1 MPDKLLSISPR
12 GKNNGDW
19 STTIDPGESVT
30 IPKGYHNGEGKVT
43 ANNGGAFHRIDCGT
57 LSTSGATNTMDLK
70 TKLPSMYNKITVDNI
85 FCEAGYVYLATNDP
99 DDRVDYKVTFSKSYN
114 PSTGILR
121 VPQSYWYVNNRL
133 NGGMTYCHVYV
144 CYVD

>member
-1 MPDKLLSISPR
+1 MPEKLLTIIPR
-12 GKNNGDW
+12 GKDNGAW
-19 STTIDPGESVT
+19 STTISAGSSVT
-30 IPKGYHNGEGKVT
+30 IPEGYHNGKGTVT
-43 ANNGGAFHRIDCGT
+43 AGKGTFHRVDCGT
-57 LSTSGATNTMDLK
+57 LNTQTSNTMNLK
-70 TKLPSMYNKITVDNI
+70 SKLPGVYNKITVENI

-114 PSTGILR
+114 PSTGILS

>member
-1 MPDKLLSISPR
+1 MPNNLLNIAPR

-19 STTIDPGESVT
+19 STTINPGESVT
-30 IPKGYHNGEGKVT
+30 IPKGYHNGEGKVS
-43 ANNGGAFHRIDCGT
+43 ANNGGTFHRIDCGT
-57 LSTSGATNTMDLK
+57 LSTQGPNTMNLK
-70 TKLPSMYNKITVDNI
+70 TKLPSMYNKITVENI

-99 DDRVDYKVTFSKSYN
+99 DNRVDYNVTFSKSYN
-114 PSTGILR
+114 PSTGILT